1 MKKINN
7 KIQIQN
13 RTLFRE
19 KGVGLIEVLIA
30 MLLFG
35 TALVTLSGL
44 QTRSLQFNQSAYFRS
59 QASML
64 AYDIIDRIRIN
75 RIQSNLY
82 DRDFDDEKPDDSET
96 DLLDQDLRS
105 WVSAIEES
113 LPNGKGKIACESF
126 SCTVEIRWTELAE
139 SAGDDNKEMESFVYS
154 SQI

>member
-1 MKKINN
+1 MKRINN

-30 MLLFG
+30 MLVFG

-44 QTRSLQFNQSAYFRS
+44 QTRSLQFNQSAYLRS

-75 RIQSNLY
+75 RLQSSQY
-82 DRDFDDEKPDDSET
+82 TIDFDSASPTGTSFREE
-96 DLLDQDLRS
+96 DLKAWLAA
-105 WVSAIEES
+105 VKAS
-113 LPNGKGKIACESF
+113 LPDGEAKIDCDNYECS
-126 SCTVEIRWTELAE
+126 VEIRWTELGE
-139 SAGDDNKEMESFVYS
+139 SAGDENTTIEAFAYTSK
-154 SQI
+154 I

>member
-75 RIQSNLY
+75 RLQSSQY
-82 DRDFDDEKPDDSET
+82 TIDFDDESPAGTSFREKDVK
-96 DLLDQDLRS
+96 S
-105 WVSAIEES
+105 WLAAIKTS
-113 LPNGKGKIACESF
+113 LPDGKGKVDCGNNE
-126 SCTVEIRWTELAE
+126 CTVEIRWTELGE
-139 SAGDDNKEMESFVYS
+139 SAGDANTMMESFIYTS
-154 SQI
+154 KI